1 MIGRFEKEE
10 WSILHS
16 EVGEQADI
24 AILLT
29 MLVSVRHWSVG
40 RRSGGEN
47 RHARGHCRFVLGD
60 SWIMRVRLDVPLCR
74 QALRPPRLPM
84 PRFGA
89 NGMLSARVSDDPFM
103 S

>member
-1 MIGRFEKEE
+1 
-10 WSILHS
+10 LHS

-74 QALRPPRLPM
+74 QALRPPGLPM
-84 PRFGA
+84 PRFGER
-89 NGMLSARVSDDPFM
+89 SVFRPSVRWSIHVI
-103 S
+103 